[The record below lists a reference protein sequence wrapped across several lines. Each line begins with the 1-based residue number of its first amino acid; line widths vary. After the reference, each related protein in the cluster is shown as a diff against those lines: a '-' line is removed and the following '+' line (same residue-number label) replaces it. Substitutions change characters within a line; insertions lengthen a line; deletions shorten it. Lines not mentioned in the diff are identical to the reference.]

1 MITFPRFHLE
11 WELLLEVLDDAVDVL
26 PEGGGV
32 VLGDGGRLLLGS
44 EQHLGARIN
53 GLKIIAAKVKRLEWH
68 DPSQPSSIL
77 QFFVGL
83 GPADQVF
90 YSHQRN

>member
-1 MITFPRFHLE
+1 MRTFPRFHLE
-11 WELLLEVLDDAVDVL
+11 WKLLLEVLDDAVDVL

-53 GLKIIAAKVKRLEWH
+53 GLKIIAVKVKHSIGVAR
-68 DPSQPSSIL
+68 PISTNKYSSICL
-77 QFFVGL
+77 
-83 GPADQVF
+83 
-90 YSHQRN
+90 

>member
-1 MITFPRFHLE
+1 MRTFPRFHLE
-11 WELLLEVLDDAVDVL
+11 WEVLLEVLDDAVDVL

-53 GLKIIAAKVKRLEWH
+53 GLKIIAVKVKRLEWH
-68 DPSQPSSIL
+68 DPFQPSSIL
-77 QFFVGL
+77 QFVCRVG
-83 GPADQVF
+83 
-90 YSHQRN
+90 SS

>member
-1 MITFPRFHLE
+1 M
-11 WELLLEVLDDAVDVL
+11 LDDAVDVL

-53 GLKIIAAKVKRLEWH
+53 GLKIIAVKVKRLEWH
-68 DPSQPSSIL
+68 DPFQP
-77 QFFVGL
+77 
-83 GPADQVF
+83 
-90 YSHQRN
+90 